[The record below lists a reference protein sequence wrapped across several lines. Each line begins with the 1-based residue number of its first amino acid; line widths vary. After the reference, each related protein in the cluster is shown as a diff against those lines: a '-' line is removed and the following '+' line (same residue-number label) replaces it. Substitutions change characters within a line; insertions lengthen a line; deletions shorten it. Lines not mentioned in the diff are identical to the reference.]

1 MKKSGLEPERDD
13 DADIAVEFS
22 KLQTYDNYMYYF
34 A

>member
-1 MKKSGLEPERDD
+1 MKKSGLEPERD

>member
-13 DADIAVEFS
+13 ADIAVELS
-22 KLQTYDNYMYYF
+22 KLQTYDNYIYYF